1 MTFYHQQVLKMRDEL
16 YANEDLCNQ
25 VIRAKLFMDSQLE
38 RSLNLDAIAQEASF
52 SKFHFIRLFKNMYGQ
67 TPYQYLTTVRIGKAK
82 QLLRTDKPVQD
93 VCFAVGFESTSS
105 FTGLFKKMTGST
117 PTSYKNRYS
126 GSPDRIINSI

>member
-1 MTFYHQQVLKMRDEL
+1 MTFYHQQVLKIRDEL

-25 VIRAKLFMDSQLE
+25 IIRAKLFMDSQLE

-67 TPYQYLTTVRIGKAK
+67 TPYQYLTTVRIDKAK
-82 QLLRTDKPVQD
+82 QLLRADKPVQD

-117 PTSYKNRYS
+117 PTAFIEKAVSNRNRI
-126 GSPDRIINSI
+126 DRTK